1 MSLNGDPDSS
11 CVITAI
17 GFVTQTG
24 NKQQKYEILSRTADS
39 AEDASLWSSGLLSR
53 RTRYLC
59 YTSENINTCAAQK
72 PVLVNLV
79 LVDDGDHIPANHQAV
94 YNTTDTGERA
104 LKRKVLCAKFSPR
117 CTTPRAITRVCVYS
131 RPRTQAP
138 GYSHVGE
145 INSLQIYCK
154 QTDIG
159 LPNTS
164 SERSSAQIK
173 SMPPSVSS
181 RSSTVP
187 DKNHLYPNLPFLS
200 PTSSSVSAYEAFA
213 TTRRGTVHP
222 LSGIPFELNKR
233 FLADG
238 SDECRVNVASKY
250 KSPDDID
257 SEFQYRFDQ
266 ERFLLATST

>member
-1 MSLNGDPDSS
+1 MSVNGERDSS
-11 CVITAI
+11 CIITAI
-17 GFVTQTG
+17 GFVTQAG
-24 NKQQKYEILSRTADS
+24 NKQQKYEILSRTEDS
-39 AEDASLWSSGLLSR
+39 ADDASLWSSGLLSR

-59 YTSENINTCAAQK
+59 YASENINTCAAQK

-79 LVDDGDHIPANHQAV
+79 LADDGDHIPANHQAV
-94 YNTTDTGERA
+94 YNTIDTGERA

-117 CTTPRAITRVCVYS
+117 YTAPRAITKVCVYS

-159 LPNTS
+159 LPNNS

-173 SMPPSVSS
+173 PMLPPVSS
-181 RSSTVP
+181 QSSTVP
-187 DKNHLYPNLPFLS
+187 DANRLYPSLPLLP
-200 PTSSSVSAYEAFA
+200 PTSNSVSAYEAFA
-213 TTRRGTVHP
+213 TTRRGTVYP

-238 SDECRVNVASKY
+238 SDEYRVSTTFFSRTKY
-250 KSPDDID
+250 IVISRIC
-257 SEFQYRFDQ
+257 
-266 ERFLLATST
+266 